1 MSSETL
7 DDIFSKAE
15 INDDPA
21 PDAPDAGAVDPENPS
36 KAVDG
41 GADDP
46 AKGKA
51 ADDPKADPK
60 DPEPAPG
67 AEDDKTEW
75 TKKMA
80 LDERRKRQ
88 ELERRYAEL
97 EAKLK
102 TPEGKEEVVD
112 FFADPDKALG
122 QVKNEIRIEL
132 ANAKL
137 EISQELMRE
146 RYEDYDELESEFVD
160 LAKDN
165 PVLIK
170 QLSEAKNPAKFA
182 YETALKARKA
192 NELNDVDTFREK
204 IRAEEREKIRAELE
218 AEMKQ
223 NAEKAQKRD
232 RALAPSLANQR
243 AAGALDEV
251 ATETLEDIF
260 RGK

>member
-7 DDIFSKAE
+7 DDIFSKTEADEAVETETEAE
-15 INDDPA
+15 ETA
-21 PDAPDAGAVDPENPS
+21 EETTTETTEQEAET
-36 KAVDG
+36 
-41 GADDP
+41 
-46 AKGKA
+46 GKEEESTESATA
-51 ADDPKADPK
+51 ADAD
-60 DPEPAPG
+60 
-67 AEDDKTEW
+67 DDKTEW

-102 TPEGKEEVVD
+102 APEGKEEGVD
-112 FFADPDKALG
+112 FFSDPDKALG
-122 QVKNEIRIEL
+122 QVKDEIRSEL

-146 RYEDYDELESEFVD
+146 RHEDYDELESEFVD

-182 YETALKARKA
+182 YETAMKARKA
-192 NELNDVDTFREK
+192 NELENVDTFREK

-232 RALAPSLANQR
+232 KALAPSLANQR

-251 ATETLEDIF
+251 ATETLDDIF

>member
-7 DDIFSKAE
+7 DDIFSNTEAE
-15 INDDPA
+15 
-21 PDAPDAGAVDPENPS
+21 AVVEPEAEETAEETTTEEPEQE
-36 KAVDG
+36 AE
-41 GADDP
+41 ADKEEESTES
-46 AKGKA
+46 ATA
-51 ADDPKADPK
+51 ADAD
-60 DPEPAPG
+60 
-67 AEDDKTEW
+67 DDKTEW

-97 EAKLK
+97 EAKVK
-102 TPEGKEEVVD
+102 APEGKDESVD
-112 FFADPDKALG
+112 FFADPDRALG
-122 QVKNEIRIEL
+122 QVKNEIRSEL

-146 RYEDYDELESEFVD
+146 RFEDYDELESEFVD

-165 PVLIK
+165 PVLLK

-182 YETALKARKA
+182 YETAQKARKA
-192 NELNDVDTFREK
+192 SELDNVDTYREK

-218 AEMKQ
+218 AEFKQ
-223 NAEKAQKRD
+223 TAEKAQKRD
-232 RALAPSLANQR
+232 KALAPSLANQR

-251 ATETLEDIF
+251 ATETLDDIF